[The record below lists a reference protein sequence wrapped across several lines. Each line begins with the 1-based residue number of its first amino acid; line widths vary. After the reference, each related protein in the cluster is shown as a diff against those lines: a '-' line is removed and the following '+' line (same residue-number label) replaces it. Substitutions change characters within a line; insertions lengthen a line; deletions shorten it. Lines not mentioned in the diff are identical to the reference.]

1 MPQQTKWNSDKIFRR
16 TAERTNLY
24 NEYVKSLKHPLVHLN
39 ITNCM
44 SSVQVKGKLQPRA
57 FDEKKDLWRA
67 TDFWREALTD
77 KTGFREKHWNIK
89 TLQEIEKKYISLQ
102 NHWLGIKFDGYLV
115 MLYRTADGGW
125 GMKTRRGVELYPD
138 DGFLEGLAQ
147 NEHLPA
153 VLICELLT
161 GRGHELCA
169 EEDRLEPEKRGKN
182 RNSNFPALNRIF
194 LLRQRL
200 EILQKLFFTIKDY
213 PSFTSNETKALI
225 SPNFTETHQKIT
237 EYLERSNNV
246 TRADVTD
253 ILQVACGKIRLYLS
267 HRPQSPLKTELNKIL
282 SKCDDMT
289 KTASPWENLRVIVF
303 AFPTLLRKTDTN
315 RKDTFEMQYMTGL
328 SIMEQTLHLHPHI
341 GVCRFEKFDYKSVAF
356 DYFQSVVKMGLEG
369 LIVVDP
375 RVPYKSDLKGH
386 PQCFFKMKPKTVTKE
401 WIPLRNET
409 SEPAWKDGAEVDV
422 SVYTVSIAGKDVTFE
437 DMQANRNAHEV
448 RIKWMEKC
456 PGAPWPCRGEEGYRH
471 MHIASRY
478 DINIPIDNK
487 ALTPEQIQKV
497 QYLMGRDR
505 LLFNPVGF
513 KSSDWNNQINKR
525 QTAEDEPIPER
536 QQNAMAGWQSAF
548 ELELS
553 DEEAAGSAP
562 IRTRPDTDT
571 ITIVSSDEDN
581 PDGEPD
587 PSKKRKSAAAPEAAG
602 AAAKPKT
609 PRQLPEWAK
618 QTQSPPVG
626 KNHRAK
632 GKQSNAGVHPRA
644 HTPTED
650 AHVPPAAADP
660 PPKSHAPDETQDGGG
675 SPRPPRPSVDE
686 WLANSDKKDAADR
699 AAREEMLANNS
710 NGRLSY
716 VKKHADISHLLR
728 QLKLYSS

>member
-24 NEYVKSLKHPLVHLN
+24 DEYVKSLTHPLVHLN

-44 SSVQVKGKLQPRA
+44 PSVQVKGKLQPRA
-57 FDEKKDLWRA
+57 FDEKEDLWRA

-77 KTGFREKHWNIK
+77 KKGFREKHWNIK
-89 TLQEIEKKYISLQ
+89 TLQEIEKRYISLQ

-200 EILQKLFFTIKDY
+200 EILQKFFFTIKDY

-253 ILQVACGKIRLYLS
+253 ILQVACGKIRSYLS

-437 DMQANRNAHEV
+437 DMQANRNADKV

-456 PGAPWPCRGEEGYRH
+456 PGAKWPCRGEEGYRH

-478 DINIPIDNK
+478 DINIPIDNN

-513 KSSDWNNQINKR
+513 KSSDWKNQINKR

-660 PPKSHAPDETQDGGG
+660 PPKSHAPDATQDGPP
-675 SPRPPRPSVDE
+675 PRPPRPSVDE
-686 WLANSDKKDAADR
+686 WLANSDKEAAADR
-699 AAREEMLANNS
+699 AAREERLAKNS
-710 NGRLSY
+710 NGRLSH
-716 VKKHADISHLLR
+716 VKNKNADISHLLR